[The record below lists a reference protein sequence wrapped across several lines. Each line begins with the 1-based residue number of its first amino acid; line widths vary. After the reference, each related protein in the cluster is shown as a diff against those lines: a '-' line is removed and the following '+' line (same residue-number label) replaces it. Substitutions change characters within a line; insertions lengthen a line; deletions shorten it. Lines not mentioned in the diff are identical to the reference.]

1 MDRRNAVAL
10 AETLQ
15 DVGGRAPAVAR
26 VLAALPLREMSAS
39 EALCW
44 WTAANGW
51 LGNRRPI
58 DVINDDPDEVER
70 AASRLGEPSP
80 LKAEARAPEDRS
92 MTSLPRGVAVLRT

>member
-1 MDRRNAVAL
+1 MDRRNVASL

-15 DVGGRAPAVAR
+15 EVGSRAPAVAR

-44 WTAANGW
+44 WTAPNGW

-58 DVINDDPDEVER
+58 DAIDDDPVEVES
-70 AASRLGEPSP
+70 AASHLAEPSP
-80 LKAEARAPEDRS
+80 L
-92 MTSLPRGVAVLRT
+92 